1 MNRPAAPAPGH
12 PPATTGWRADLAERF
27 WRYLPL
33 KFVGISAFMW
43 LFFQGY
49 FHTLRHPV
57 YPVLEMPLTPLDALI
72 PFQPQALVAYLSL
85 WLYVGIAPGLLL
97 TLRELIVYGLWAAAL
112 CLLGLAIFYF
122 WPTAVPPRT
131 VDVSGIPGFAMLHGV
146 DAAGNACPSLHV
158 ATAMFTALWVRAAD
172 AHRARAGRLPLGQRP
187 VVRCHRVVDGGHP
200 AARGARRAGR
210 RGAGRGVCLRLV
222 PLECG
227 GWPPSGRLTGAD
239 IMQPCAGGGL
249 QGGTHVCRGPA

>member
-1 MNRPAAPAPGH
+1 MGGRQAGTWQQAQRMRHHPSNYRKVTCMNRPAPLPL
-12 PPATTGWRADLAERF
+12 ATHRSTGWRADLVERF
-27 WRYLPL
+27 WRYLAL
-33 KFVGISAFMW
+33 KLVGISAFMW

-49 FHTLRHPV
+49 FHTLRNPV

-158 ATAMFTALWVRAAD
+158 ATAMFTALWVQRLMRIVRA
-172 AHRARAGRLPLGQRP
+172 
-187 VVRCHRVVDGGHP
+187 P
-200 AARGARRAGR
+200 AAFRWANGLWFAAIAWSTVAIQQHVVLDALAGAALGAAFAFVSFRWSAGVGHR
-210 RGAGRGVCLRLV
+210 QGA
-222 PLECG
+222 
-227 GWPPSGRLTGAD
+227 
-239 IMQPCAGGGL
+239 
-249 QGGTHVCRGPA
+249 